1 MTCRNRLL
9 YITVKCYKPYGIPY
23 GFYIVQALKTKKA
36 MEITVGDDFK
46 NRRFAM
52 NEETQTV
59 ETVEEQ
65 KVPAEPAP
73 QPQDEKK
80 YTDADVDA
88 IIDKKFAKWKSEQEA
103 KENEAKKLRQMNEA
117 QKAEYEQEKQR
128 AYIAELEAKI
138 NRSGLEREASKM
150 LSEGGIAVDDKILG
164 LVVKDTAESTQ
175 EAVESFVALVN
186 ELADKKVSEKLKGK
200 TPKKMEDTAAGEI
213 TKEQFNRMGY
223 QSRNEL
229 LQNNPELYHKLK
241 G

>member
-1 MTCRNRLL
+1 MAEE
-9 YITVKCYKPYGIPY
+9 
-23 GFYIVQALKTKKA
+23 QKT
-36 MEITVGDDFK
+36 
-46 NRRFAM
+46 
-52 NEETQTV
+52 
-59 ETVEEQ
+59 TVEEPKEEQVDTQQEVESTEKTFTQSQLDEIIQ
-65 KVPAEPAP
+65 KEKAKAKRSAEKEYQAKM
-73 QPQDEKK
+73 DE
-80 YTDADVDA
+80 A
-88 IIDKKFAKWKSEQEA
+88 E
-103 KENEAKKLRQMNEA
+103 KLRQMNEA
-117 QKAEYEQEKQR
+117 QKAEYEQEKQK

-164 LVVKDTAESTQ
+164 FVVKDTAESTQ

-200 TPKKMEDTAAGEI
+200 TPKKMEDTSAGEI